1 MRAARPSLLRLAERR
16 SPMALP
22 RTLITGHQI
31 TAHVA
36 LAALDRLQ
44 HDRVP
49 LGRLA
54 VREGLLKLGPL
65 LHILDEQ
72 LDEAARGEPRR
83 FGRIAVEL
91 GYLSEAQVEALLQK
105 QREQSPTLEAIL
117 MDLAALEDPP
127 QWAPGGDG
135 RREPPA

>member
-1 MRAARPSLLRLAERR
+1 VFDRNQLLSEGFAWSRGLA
-16 SPMALP
+16 
-22 RTLITGHQI
+22 T
-31 TAHVA
+31 V
-36 LAALDRLQ
+36 
-44 HDRVP
+44 
-49 LGRLA
+49 
-54 VREGLLKLGPL
+54 
-65 LHILDEQ
+65 
-72 LDEAARGEPRR
+72 
-83 FGRIAVEL
+83 L